1 MTTHEK
7 LKTNTKELHDKSES
21 HQFYTDLLESKLSAQ
36 RYFIYLHNIFPI
48 VSYVER
54 RLGLT
59 GEMVRS
65 PLIHNDI
72 MQYSKSGCTLSGK
85 DLNYF
90 DWIDEIGKK
99 SDVYLLAL
107 LYVEWLKDVF
117 GGQVIAKNLKFNS
130 TYNFNNPK
138 SIIGYVMEQINNL
151 PEDKVDELVMEVNQI
166 YKNHIKLIDEIMK

>member
-7 LKTNTKELHDKSES
+7 LKTETKELHDKSEN
-21 HQFYTDLLESKLSAQ
+21 HQFYKELLSNKLAAQ
-36 RYFIYLHNIFPI
+36 RYFVYLHNIFPV

-65 PLIHNDI
+65 PLLHNDI
-72 MQYSKSGCTLSGK
+72 MQYSKSGCTLTGK
-85 DLNYF
+85 DLFYF
-90 DWIDEIGKK
+90 DWIDEISKK
-99 SDVYLLAL
+99 DDIYLLAL

-117 GGQVIAKNLKFNS
+117 GGQVIAKNLKFKS

-138 SIIGYVMEQINNL
+138 SVIDFVMNQIHSL
-151 PEDKVDELVMEVNQI
+151 PEDQADKLIQEVNRI
-166 YKNHIKLIDEIMK
+166 YENHIKLIDEIIK